1 MENKMENVI
10 FEDVA
15 QEIIDNEFLIEQ
27 EYDGMEAPQG
37 FSKPIT
43 DLDYESEQP

>member
-1 MENKMENVI
+1 M

-27 EYDGMEAPQG
+27 EFDGMTNDGSSEPM
-37 FSKPIT
+37 S
-43 DLDYESEQP
+43 DLDFSSAQSHWN

>member
-1 MENKMENVI
+1 MIEVSVI
-10 FEDVA
+10 
-15 QEIIDNEFLIEQ
+15 EI

-37 FSKPIT
+37 FSDPIT

>member
-15 QEIIDNEFLIEQ
+15 QDIIDNEFLIEQ
-27 EYDGMEAPQG
+27 EFDGMEVDG
-37 FSKPIT
+37 FSEPLV
-43 DLDYESEQP
+43 DWDYESKQP